1 MTKIIE
7 TVEIEWIVCDLCGKK
22 VRKEM
27 AEVCEHCGKDLCGSR
42 SCTRSASLLF
52 LVAGDVDG
60 KQYTLCPTC
69 LNKTKY
75 FIMNKPYKE
84 VTE

>member
-1 MTKIIE
+1 MTKIVE
-7 TVEIEWIVCDLCGKK
+7 TVDIEWILCDLCGKK
-22 VRKEM
+22 IRKEN

-42 SCTRSASLLF
+42 TCSRTANLQHVSSGYIEERP
-52 LVAGDVDG
+52 
-60 KQYTLCPTC
+60 YTLCPTC
-69 LNKTKY
+69 LDKTKH